1 MKRLTQ
7 AQRVL
12 KYLNDFGSITSLE
25 AYRDLGIIQ
34 LPRRI
39 YDLRHAGIN
48 IQSDWQVVINRYNE
62 ETQIK
67 RFYIGETK

>member
-7 AQRVL
+7 SQRVL

-39 YDLRHAGIN
+39 YDLRQSGIN
-48 IQSDWQVVINRYNE
+48 IKSDWQVVINRYNE
-62 ETQIK
+62 KTQIK
-67 RFYIGETK
+67 RFYIGE

>member
-7 AQRVL
+7 SQRVL
-12 KYLNDFGSITSLE
+12 KYLDDFGSITSLE

-39 YDLRHAGIN
+39 YDLRQAGIN
-48 IQSDWQVVINRYNE
+48 IKSDWQVVINRYNE
-62 ETQIK
+62 KTQIK
-67 RFYIGETK
+67 RFYIGE

>member
-7 AQRVL
+7 SQRVL

-39 YDLRHAGIN
+39 YDLRQAGIN
-48 IQSDWQVVINRYNE
+48 IKSDWQVVINRYNE
-62 ETQIK
+62 KTQIK
-67 RFYIGETK
+67 RFYIGE

>member
-1 MKRLTQ
+1 MKKLTQ
-7 AQRVL
+7 EQKVL
-12 KYLNDFGSITSLE
+12 KYLNDFGSITSPE

-48 IQSDWQVVINRYNE
+48 IKSDWQIVINRYNE
-62 ETQIK
+62 ETRIK
-67 RFYIGETK
+67 RYYIGETK

>member
-39 YDLRHAGIN
+39 FDLRQAGIN
-48 IQSDWQVVINRYNE
+48 IKSDWQVVINRYNE
-62 ETQIK
+62 KTQIK
-67 RFYIGETK
+67 RFYIGEN

>member
-7 AQRVL
+7 SQRVL

-39 YDLRHAGIN
+39 YDLRQAGIN

-67 RFYIGETK
+67 RFYIGE

>member
-7 AQRVL
+7 AQKVL

-39 YDLRHAGIN
+39 FDLRQAGIN
-48 IQSDWQVVINRYNE
+48 IKSDWQVVINRYNE
-62 ETQIK
+62 KTQIK
-67 RFYIGETK
+67 RFYIGEN